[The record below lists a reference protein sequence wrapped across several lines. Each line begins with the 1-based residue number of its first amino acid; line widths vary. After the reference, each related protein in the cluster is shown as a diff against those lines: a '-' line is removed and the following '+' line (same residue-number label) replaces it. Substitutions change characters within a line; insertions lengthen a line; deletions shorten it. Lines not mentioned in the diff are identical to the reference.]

1 MNRFIKLKLLYLYLM
16 RLLTFSNANSNFC
29 EMIVIIDIVIYFI
42 VPKMNYQPFIVKN
55 ILFFY
60 KRNMHLKSIHLG

>member
-1 MNRFIKLKLLYLYLM
+1 M